1 MKVRILNL
9 LFVIGLF
16 IVSCNS
22 DDNQQTSRITQED
35 IVNESKIDASIN
47 DVDEIIEG
55 QYLIQS
61 GFVGKINSD
70 SASYLP
76 SCATVTSVLNGSNWT
91 LTIDF
96 GTEGCELSNGNVLK
110 GKIIFS
116 FSNDFETQTKVI
128 SYTFE
133 NFYHNDVQLNGNR
146 SLTRTKTNGNGNPET
161 SFNTNITLTLV
172 NGDIYNRTGV
182 RTTEWTEGYDTPNI
196 KSDDVHLVTGN
207 WTTTSPNGTMS
218 ATITTPLKKLGN
230 CHFYV
235 EGVIVFTKNDSE
247 ATLDF
252 GSGECDNQ
260 ATLTI
265 NGEITIINL

>member
-1 MKVRILNL
+1 MKIKILNL
-9 LFVIGLF
+9 LFILGLL
-16 IVSCNS
+16 ISGCSN
-22 DDNQQTSRITQED
+22 DDSLQSSRITEED
-35 IVNESKIDASIN
+35 ITNERKIDASIN

-61 GFVGKINSD
+61 GFAGRTNSE
-70 SASYLP
+70 SGFHLP
-76 SCATVTSVLNGSNWT
+76 SCATVTSVLNGTNWT

-96 GTEGCELSNGNVLK
+96 GTEGCELSNGNILK

-116 FSNDFETQTKVI
+116 FTNDFETQTKVI

-146 SLTRTKTNGNGNPET
+146 TLTRTRSNTNGNPET
-161 SFNTNITLTLV
+161 SFNTNLTLTLG
-172 NGDIYNRTGV
+172 NGDVYTRTGT
-182 RTTEWTEGYDTPNI
+182 RTTEWTEGHDTPNDR
-196 KSDDVHLVTGN
+196 SDDVHLVTGN
-207 WTTTSPNGTMS
+207 WSTTSPNGTMS

-230 CHFYV
+230 CHYYV

-252 GSGECDNQ
+252 GDGECDNQ

-265 NGEITIINL
+265 NGEIRIITL